1 MLSFALSWGP
11 ARKESEVSAFPPI
24 VVRQP
29 ETYDIVDDPVAVCG
43 IGTGFEGTFAARVRD
58 AQARQLGQ
66 VTIHAG
72 GSGIWG
78 NFQATIPLSGVP
90 ATPQGVVEVFEASAQ
105 DGHDINKVTVVVTF
119 GRALL
124 DPYHGFLQHTVVQGE
139 TLSSIA
145 AHFYGNANLWPRLFE
160 ANRNTLL
167 DPNRIFVGQVLRV
180 PQ

>member
-1 MLSFALSWGP
+1 MT
-11 ARKESEVSAFPPI
+11 AFPPI
-24 VVRQP
+24 TVRQP

-58 AQARQLGQ
+58 AQGHQLGQ

-78 NFQATIPLSGVP
+78 NFHVTIPLSGVP
-90 ATPQGVVEVFEASAQ
+90 ATPQGMLEVFEVSAA
-105 DGHDINKVTVVVTF
+105 DGRDINKVTVLVTF

-124 DPYHGFLQHTVVQGE
+124 DPYHGFLQHTVAQGQ

-145 AHFYGNANLWPRLFE
+145 NQYYGNPNLWPRLFE
-160 ANRNTLL
+160 ANRNSIL
-167 DPNRIFVGQVLRV
+167 DANRIFIGQVLRV